1 MRRLPLPISTLVMAA
16 IVTCGCAV
24 TGGCAASSGPP
35 AAAANDKPL
44 PSTGPIDAR
53 TQLAGLAA
61 TAQDRHFQAGYTFTQ
76 AGRRARTVLVV
87 LAADGT
93 WRIEVPGGALGGQAD
108 VVVAGTRKGLYQCRL
123 GSQRACTKVAGP
135 DGSFPPSVDPR
146 VEHPFVDWLGPLTDR
161 SAALSVAHAPLLAG
175 ARGACFSLEANSAA
189 LAAPVDP
196 GVYCYD
202 ADGTLTGLRTAFG
215 TLVLATAVS
224 PPPAT
229 ISLPGP
235 ITSGAPL
242 STVAPPPSPS
252 TNPSSAP
259 AGAPAHRNTTGP
271 AIRPRQAP
279 LRGSPQLG
287 NG

>member
-1 MRRLPLPISTLVMAA
+1 MRRLALPISTLVMAA
-16 IVTCGCAV
+16 TV

-35 AAAANDKPL
+35 AAAANEKPL
-44 PSTGPIDAR
+44 PSAGPMDAR

-76 AGRRARTVLVV
+76 TGRRARTVLVV

-108 VVVAGTRKGLYQCRL
+108 VVVAGTRKGFYQCRL
-123 GSQRACTKVAGP
+123 GAERTCTKVAGP
-135 DGSFPPSVDPR
+135 DGSLPASVDPR

-161 SAALSVAHAPLLAG
+161 AAALSVAHAPPLAG

-196 GVYCYD
+196 GIYCFD
-202 ADGTLTGLRTAFG
+202 ADGTLTGVRTAFG

-224 PPPAT
+224 PAPPT
-229 ISLPGP
+229 ISLPGR
-235 ITSGAPL
+235 ITSDAPL
-242 STVAPPPSPS
+242 STVAPPPPSPS
-252 TNPSSAP
+252 SNPGRPP
-259 AGAPAHRNTTGP
+259 AGAPARRNATGP
-271 AIRPRQAP
+271 EIRAREAQPPRGP
-279 LRGSPQLG
+279 LPG

>member
-16 IVTCGCAV
+16 LVISGCTTSA
-24 TGGCAASSGPP
+24 GPP
-35 AAAANDKPL
+35 PAAANDKPL
-44 PSTGPIDAR
+44 PSAGPIDAR

-61 TAQDRHFQAGYTFTQ
+61 TAQDRHFRAGYTFTQ
-76 AGRRARTVLVV
+76 AGRRVRTVLVV

-123 GSQRACTKVAGP
+123 GSERACTKVAGP
-135 DGSFPPSVDPR
+135 DGSFPASVDPR

-161 SAALSVAHAPLLAG
+161 SAALSVALAPLLAG
-175 ARGACFSLEANSAA
+175 ARGTCFSVEANSAA

-196 GVYCYD
+196 GIYCYD
-202 ADGTLTGLRTAFG
+202 ADGTLTGVRTAVG
-215 TLVLATAVS
+215 TLVLASAVS
-224 PPPAT
+224 APPPT

-235 ITSGAPL
+235 ITSGPPL

-252 TNPSSAP
+252 ANPGSPP
-259 AGAPAHRNTTGP
+259 AGAPARRNTTEP
-271 AIRPRQAP
+271 EVRAREVAP
-279 LRGSPQLG
+279 PGSPQLG